1 MIEINVN
8 DNTGVGLRQ
17 YPATFG
23 ILQKPSQLLTFRA
36 QLTINEEKF
45 EKEMFFDWYDVFIW
59 LTADTLEKMF
69 WK

>member
-1 MIEINVN
+1 MNIMIEINVN

-17 YPATFG
+17 YPATFR

-45 EKEMFFDWYDVFIW
+45 EKEMFFD
-59 LTADTLEKMF
+59 
-69 WK
+69 